1 MNLGLYLRRYLPFTK
16 ASFSVALAYRTHI
29 LLWIFTN
36 ILEIFMMVMVWVA
49 VYSNATTSTLYG
61 FTLKDIIFYNIIMT
75 LTSSMVFM
83 MPLWDVAE
91 DYFDGKIA
99 MSLIKPID
107 YKTMVFFK
115 NIGSNIFRNVMISFP
130 IIVIV
135 AILPLL
141 GIESIHPSVSQILWF
156 ILSIFLGLWINF
168 TSNFI
173 FSLLVFKTEA
183 TFGLFQL
190 NEIILRIF
198 SGALIPLAF
207 FPDWIRTWILRF
219 PYASIQSTPTLILL
233 GRLEGFNLQD
243 AFIWQVFWAISL
255 GLLSQ
260 FLWRKSVQNLKVMG
274 G

>member
-1 MNLGLYLRRYLPFTK
+1 MNLGLYFRRYLPFTK

-29 LLWIFTN
+29 LLWIFAN

-49 VYSNATTSTLYG
+49 VYSSATTTTLYG
-61 FTLKDIIFYNIIMT
+61 FSLRDIIFYNIIMT
-75 LTSSMVFM
+75 LSSSMVFM

-115 NIGSNIFRNVMISFP
+115 NLGGNIFRNIMISFP
-130 IIVIV
+130 IIVLMM
-135 AILPLL
+135 ILPII
-141 GIESIHPSVSQILWF
+141 GIESIHPTLPQIGWF
-156 ILSIFLGLWINF
+156 ILSIVLGLWINF

-207 FPDWIRTWILRF
+207 FPDWARIWILRF

-233 GRLEGFNLQD
+233 GRLENTYFKD
-243 AFIWQVFWAISL
+243 AFLWQIFWAISL

-260 FLWRKSVQNLKVMG
+260 YLWKKSVHSLKVLG